1 MSNPVLRIAALVI
14 CFGMLF
20 GFGISSIAGV
30 LDELAFQFNLGVS
43 GKETL
48 VSILVV
54 ACFAG
59 AVVAA
64 PLSSRLGRRPTMVLA
79 AVLAVLGYAIV
90 LANPGYMLLV
100 TARII
105 LGLSIGLSSMVVPM
119 YAAEATPAPKRG
131 AVVALFQLAITGGIL
146 LAYTVALLFH
156 EVWSWSGILGVGIGP
171 AALVCLLT
179 PTLPESPRWLLGQ
192 KKPSLAANAATRLG
206 LEHEW
211 LTQPAAEPEPSS
223 SPISS
228 SRAKDTARNAPT
240 DTTRRGQRT
249 TVAAVMALCGGL
261 FVLQN
266 FSGID
271 GILYYAPHI
280 FQTLGF
286 AAGTASLAATF
297 GLGLVN
303 FLATLVA
310 LKLVDSAGRRPLL
323 IGGSALMVVGMAMV
337 IAASIFQWAWV
348 SLFGLSLFILA
359 FAVSLGPL
367 PYVMM
372 SELFPA
378 RVREAGIAAASSIS
392 WLFNALIAF
401 TFLSV
406 VEAIGLTLTMTFF
419 MVVCALSL
427 VIGLVYLPETRRVP
441 LEAIEENVM
450 RGETL
455 RKLGK
460 MHD

>member
-1 MSNPVLRIAALVI
+1 
-14 CFGMLF
+14 
-20 GFGISSIAGV
+20 
-30 LDELAFQFNLGVS
+30 
-43 GKETL
+43 
-48 VSILVV
+48 
-54 ACFAG
+54 
-59 AVVAA
+59 
-64 PLSSRLGRRPTMVLA
+64 
-79 AVLAVLGYAIV
+79 
-90 LANPGYMLLV
+90 
-100 TARII
+100 
-105 LGLSIGLSSMVVPM
+105 
-119 YAAEATPAPKRG
+119 
-131 AVVALFQLAITGGIL
+131 
-146 LAYTVALLFH
+146 
-156 EVWSWSGILGVGIGP
+156 
-171 AALVCLLT
+171 
-179 PTLPESPRWLLGQ
+179 
-192 KKPSLAANAATRLG
+192 
-206 LEHEW
+206 
-211 LTQPAAEPEPSS
+211 
-223 SPISS
+223 
-228 SRAKDTARNAPT
+228 
-240 DTTRRGQRT
+240 
-249 TVAAVMALCGGL
+249 MALCGGL

-271 GILYYAPHI
+271 GILYYAPDI

-303 FLATLVA
+303 FLATLIA

-441 LEAIEENVM
+441 LEAIEDNVM